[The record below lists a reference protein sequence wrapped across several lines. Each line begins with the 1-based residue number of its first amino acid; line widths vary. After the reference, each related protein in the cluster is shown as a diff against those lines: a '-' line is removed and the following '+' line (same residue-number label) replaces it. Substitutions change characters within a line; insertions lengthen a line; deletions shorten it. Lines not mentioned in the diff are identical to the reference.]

1 MLTVLLALASAL
13 SYGVSDF
20 LGAVGARRLR
30 VLPSTTI
37 IYLFALATIL
47 LALPIVGGA
56 WSTQTVFWGAVA
68 GVVAIAG
75 FLAFFAALAAGPI
88 SLATPLIAVLGALVP
103 VIVAVAMGE
112 QLKPLAWP
120 AIVLALAGA
129 ALISVTKWDAPGGI
143 PRKTMVLA
151 VVAGLL
157 LGSSLVAL
165 DRAPQGSGV
174 TSAVV
179 EVAVGVVLLGVL
191 LLWARLSG
199 MASRALSMLDEEHE
213 ASDLTT
219 TGRARAA
226 SAVAGI
232 LLGIANALL
241 LMALQS
247 GSLAVVAVLIGL
259 YPVVTVMLARVVYRE
274 KLTPVQLCGVVLA
287 IAASVLLAL
296 A

>member
-103 VIVAVAMGE
+103 VIVAVLMGE
-112 QLKPLAWP
+112 RLEPLAWL

-213 ASDLTT
+213 ASDVTT

>member
-75 FLAFFAALAAGPI
+75 LLAFFAALAAGPI

-151 VVAGLL
+151 VVAGML

-165 DRAPQGSGV
+165 DRAPQDSGV